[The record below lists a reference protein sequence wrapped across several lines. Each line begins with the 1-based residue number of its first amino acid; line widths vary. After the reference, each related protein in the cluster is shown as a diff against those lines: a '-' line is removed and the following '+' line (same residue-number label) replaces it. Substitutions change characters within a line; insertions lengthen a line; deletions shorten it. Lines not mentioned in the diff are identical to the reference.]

1 VVDTGRLPAAERL
14 ALAELQGIARRR
26 TTGRDSDRPREEA
39 VAELHA
45 VTTDPR
51 LLGIAAGMVAAEP
64 SGTGGP
70 VAELLLDAG
79 GDRDVASEHARQT
92 RARLEATGIQYHD
105 PE

>member
-1 VVDTGRLPAAERL
+1 VVDTGRRSAADRL

-26 TTGRDSDRPREEA
+26 TTGRDRDRPRAEA
-39 VAELHA
+39 LAELHA

-51 LLGIAAGMVAAEP
+51 LLGVAAGMVAADP
-64 SGTGGP
+64 SGTGGA
-70 VAELLLDAG
+70 VAELLLAAG
-79 GDRDVASEHARQT
+79 GDRDVAGEHARQT